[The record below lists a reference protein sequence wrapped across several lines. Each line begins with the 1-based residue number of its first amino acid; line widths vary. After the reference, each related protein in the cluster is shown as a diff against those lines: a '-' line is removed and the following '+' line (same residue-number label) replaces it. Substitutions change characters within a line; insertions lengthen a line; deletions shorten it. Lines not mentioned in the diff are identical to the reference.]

1 MKIGTCG
8 WSSFPEKGDR
18 LLNYVHAFPA
28 VEVNSTFY
36 KLPMLKTAEK
46 WRAKADSV
54 NMKFEFTLKVLR
66 TVTHLDRFRGAESVK
81 AFEETKKVA
90 ELLRANFLV
99 FQSPA
104 SFKPTKENIAGAKG
118 FFGKIKRGEFR
129 LGWEVRWS
137 KDWTRE
143 IVEPLFEELELE
155 HIVDPL
161 RQESFRRKV
170 GYYRL
175 HGLGER
181 MMYYYTFSDA
191 ELKEIAKRTK
201 GAEYVFFNNITMGE
215 DAIRFKKMSAVK

>member
-1 MKIGTCG
+1 M
-8 WSSFPEKGDR
+8 
-18 LLNYVHAFPA
+18 NYVHAFPA

-36 KLPMLKTAEK
+36 GLPMLRTAER

-54 NMKFEFTLKVLR
+54 NTEFEFTLKVLR
-66 TVTHLDRFRGAESVK
+66 VVTHFDRFGGAESVK

-90 ELLRANFLV
+90 EKLRANFLV

-104 SFKPTKENIAGAKG
+104 SFGPTKENIARARK
-118 FFGKIKRGEFR
+118 FFGKIERGDFR

-143 IVEPLFEELELE
+143 IVEPLFEELDLE

-191 ELKEIAKRTK
+191 ELKEIAKRVK

-215 DAIRFKKMSAVK
+215 DAIRFKKMIEV